1 MELNNVLYLDN
12 DNLVALTGLKDSAAA
27 AYLNNATVQLTVLA
41 PDGAELA
48 GVVWP
53 QPMAYVV
60 GSKGEYRYTLPVEAA
75 LQHSVFYTLRIV
87 VSAPLRGTFL
97 KTVRAQGRYA

>member
-1 MELNNVLYLDN
+1 
-12 DNLVALTGLKDSAAA
+12 
-27 AYLNNATVQLTVLA
+27 
-41 PDGAELA
+41 
-48 GVVWP
+48 
-53 QPMAYVV
+53 MAYVV

-75 LQHSVFYTLRIV
+75 LQDSVFYTLRIV